1 MLKALASPED
11 GSTGYMKRSTIQY
24 LAAALVILGVAFPGM
39 ATRSAAGQGC
49 EPWEWVHPVPHG
61 FNLTAVEWVPW
72 LNAYVAVG
80 DGLLTSADG
89 EAWQEGRA
97 FGPDQ
102 AADLAVSDDRLVVVG
117 WRGFTAWSANGILWS
132 RATVGDAFTLWNGVA
147 HGDGRWVA
155 VGSTGLGAGGA
166 TGAVATSDDGAV
178 WQLQPVT
185 IPERIRDVMWD
196 GTQFIAVADD
206 SKVLRSPDGTSWTP
220 ASGPP
225 VDAGTLTAIAWNGV
239 RYVLYSRSMG
249 RFWES
254 ADADQWALVPGTT
267 VGGTVN
273 NLRAVGAEFHA
284 FGGTEANGAGDGGF
298 SLSSADGLAWAY
310 SSAPDHLRDG
320 TSNGVNLVGVGV
332 NGSTLLGE
340 PMGDLVWE
348 TLTIEGFET
357 ARITDLAVGFV
368 AQESGEPLLERL
380 LAYASTV
387 GPPAALVSDDGGRSW
402 SELVELGL
410 GSEFAW
416 HDGLF
421 LGSGAGTDT
430 STDGLAWTATNNL
443 GIGELV
449 VLDGKFLGH
458 LGSGAIM
465 STTDGTSWEEF
476 LWEGG
481 NPRFEAV
488 AWDPVGDVWVGAGL
502 GGALRSSVDG
512 GQSWTPRSSGLVT
525 NWSGA
530 IWTGEVFL
538 VWNAGDALLI
548 SSPDGVS
555 WTDVSHQ
562 YRTTAMAVGDGRIV
576 AATGSPRLLI
586 SEDHG
591 QSWAE
596 VPVIART
603 EDVIWT
609 GSRFVAAGDNGRV
622 FISSSGVSWTST
634 RTLPELV
641 TELRDVETNGTNF
654 AAVGRQA
661 AMWSQDGLTWS
672 AASFDNPPSFLVLL
686 RVASDGDSYV
696 AVGSGI
702 SGGEIWRSDDGVAW
716 QQANFDS
723 GAVLE
728 DVIWTGTEFIA
739 VGDDGRLTA
748 SATGETWTERDSST
762 AIDFIAITGDSSQMV
777 ALGRDGL
784 IATSQDGVLWQ
795 STSGTVPTGGLDP
808 LDLTF
813 DGQTYLVVGPFGY
826 RATSSNAANWTQHP
840 EFGEQ
845 FPTYWGADLIDG
857 ELAAIG
863 NPGALHRSLD
873 GGATWSSTSAP
884 TSGTLRGTAQR
895 GDLVV
900 AVGNNAMI
908 FRRIAPQCVLFS
920 DGFESGDLSAWTLSV
935 P

>member
-1 MLKALASPED
+1 
-11 GSTGYMKRSTIQY
+11 
-24 LAAALVILGVAFPGM
+24 
-39 ATRSAAGQGC
+39 
-49 EPWEWVHPVPHG
+49 
-61 FNLTAVEWVPW
+61 
-72 LNAYVAVG
+72 
-80 DGLLTSADG
+80 
-89 EAWQEGRA
+89 
-97 FGPDQ
+97 
-102 AADLAVSDDRLVVVG
+102 
-117 WRGFTAWSANGILWS
+117 
-132 RATVGDAFTLWNGVA
+132 
-147 HGDGRWVA
+147 
-155 VGSTGLGAGGA
+155 
-166 TGAVATSDDGAV
+166 VATSDDGAV
-178 WQLQPVT
+178 WQLQPVA
-185 IPERIRDVMWD
+185 IPERIRDVVWD
-196 GTQFIAVADD
+196 GTQFVAVADD

-220 ASGPP
+220 ASLPP
-225 VDAGTLTAIAWNGV
+225 VDAGILDAIAWNGV
-239 RYVLYSRSMG
+239 RYVLYSRSTSL
-249 RFWES
+249 FWES
-254 ADADQWALVPGTT
+254 ADADQWTLVPAGPF
-267 VGGTVN
+267 GSRIN
-273 NLRAVGAEFHA
+273 SLKAVGTDFYAW
-284 FGGTEANGAGDGGF
+284 GGLENNSGGPSAF
-298 SLSSADGLAWAY
+298 SLSSPDGLSWSY
-310 SSAPDHLRDG
+310 SSAPDHLWDG
-320 TSNGVNLVGVGV
+320 AFNGEDLVGVGA

-340 PMGDLVWE
+340 PMGDLSWE

-368 AQESGEPLLERL
+368 AQEPGEPLLERL

-512 GQSWTPRSSGLVT
+512 GQTWTPRSSGLVT

-562 YRTTAMAVGDGRIV
+562 YRTTAMAVGNGRIV
-576 AATGSPRLLI
+576 AATGSARLLI

-596 VPVIART
+596 VPIIGT
-603 EDVIWT
+603 SEDVIWT
-609 GSRFVAAGDNGRV
+609 GSRFVAAGGSGKV
-622 FISSSGVSWTST
+622 FTSSRGVAWTMT
-634 RTLPELV
+634 RTLPEV
-641 TELRDVETNGTNF
+641 VQELRDVETNGTNF
-654 AAVGRQA
+654 TAVGRQV
-661 AMWSQDGLTWS
+661 AMWSEDGLTWS
-672 AASFDNPPSFLVLL
+672 AGTLDNPPPFLLLL
-686 RVASDGDSYV
+686 RIASDGDAYV
-696 AVGSGI
+696 AVGSSA
-702 SGGEIWRSDDGVAW
+702 SGGEIWRSDDGIAW
-716 QQANFDS
+716 QQANFDN
-723 GAVLE
+723 GADLR

-739 VGDDGRLTA
+739 VGEEGRLSA
-748 SATGETWTERDSST
+748 SGTGENWTERDSS
-762 AIDFIAITGDSSQMV
+762 AILGLIAITGDANQMV

-784 IATSQDGVLWQ
+784 LATSQDGVLWQ
-795 STSGTVPTGGLDP
+795 STPGALPNFGFDL

-813 DGQTYLVVGPFGY
+813 DGQTYLAVGPFGY
-826 RATSSNAANWTQHP
+826 RATSPDRVNWTAHP
-840 EFGEQ
+840 DVGLE
-845 FPTYWGADLIDG
+845 FPTYWAADVIDG
-857 ELAAIG
+857 QLAAVG
-863 NPGALHRSLD
+863 NPGALHRSFD
-873 GGATWSSTSAP
+873 GGATWTSTSAP

-908 FRRIAPQCVLFS
+908 FHRIGPQCIIFS
-920 DGFESGDLSAWTLSV
+920 DGFESGDLSAWTLAV